1 MNKIERPTKEDIIS
15 YYIDTD
21 ITAREAAVHYGM
33 SEVVFRRT
41 LREYGIHK
49 NAEQKRIT
57 HLKHVQERKHK
68 KPTKDELIE
77 YYITLNH
84 SKKECIKYF
93 NVSST
98 TFSRW
103 LNDYHILKPKDK
115 KIERFVIGQSYK
127 RYQRPDLTQLQE
139 NYLDTT
145 LTRDQAAKKFG
156 VSLSTFSRWLTEFG
170 VTKTSDQI
178 QKTIQQSFLDHY
190 GQPWA
195 HTENIQH
202 YDIWVDKAKFVSYLD
217 NLITKP
223 TVNDL
228 MHFFNVGSSSI
239 ARKIQAFDCKN
250 KINLSPARSQYE
262 DQIATVLGVC
272 ELNAKG
278 IIDPYEIDLYYPDKN
293 IGIEFN
299 GDYWHSDLFKDK
311 YYHFNKSL
319 LAEQRGI
326 RLIHIFENE
335 WNDPIKQKIL
345 ISMLKIALGQTKS
358 RIYARQCEVR
368 EISNNEAREFNE
380 QNHLQGHRNAQVT
393 YGLFYKNKLVQL
405 MSFSKTRYNRNLST
419 DNSWEII
426 RGCPGS
432 NNIVVGGVSKLF
444 KHFVKNYEP
453 DEVFSYC
460 EFNKFDGRGYE
471 ALGMKMIGYTG
482 PNMLWLMNNGKVIN
496 RSPKRHKELQ
506 ESSVGKIWGAGSKK
520 YLWTN
525 PNNNN

>member
-1 MNKIERPTKEDIIS
+1 MNKIKRPTKEDIIN
-15 YYIDTD
+15 YYINTD
-21 ITAREAAVHYGM
+21 ITAREAAVHYGI

-190 GQPWA
+190 GQLNP
-195 HTENIQH
+195 
-202 YDIWVDKAKFVSYLD
+202 AK
-217 NLITKP
+217 
-223 TVNDL
+223 
-228 MHFFNVGSSSI
+228 
-239 ARKIQAFDCKN
+239 
-250 KINLSPARSQYE
+250 SQYE
-262 DQIATVLGVC
+262 DQVATVLGVC

-278 IIDPYEIDLYYPDKN
+278 IIDPYEIDLYYSDKN

-345 ISMLKIALGQTKS
+345 ISMLKIALGQTNS
-358 RIYARQCEVR
+358 RIYARHCEVR

-460 EFNKFDGRGYE
+460 DFNKFDGRGYE

-482 PNMLWLMNNGKVIN
+482 PNMLWLMNNGRVVN

-525 PNNNN
+525 PNNNNN